1 MSLTSEQQEQLKQLN
16 KVYEPFAH
24 LAQASDAEGEMAIQ
38 QMLLEPTP
46 FGSVDRDTLDELAER
61 RQDILRRKG
70 FGLGVEK

>member
-1 MSLTSEQQEQLKQLN
+1 MSLTPQQQEQLSQLN

-24 LAQASDAEGEMAIQ
+24 LAQASDADGELAVQ

-70 FGLGVEK
+70 IRLGVEK